1 VKRALGC
8 AGLLCCCVACG
19 APLMK
24 LPSAP
29 GTPAADAADALTEAT
44 AACRAVTSMTADIAA
59 SGTVGGQR
67 LRGHILAGL
76 AAPASARLEAVA
88 PAGPPIFIF
97 TSKDRDATLL
107 LPRDDRVVEHG
118 APAEILE
125 AVTGVPVDAAALRE
139 TLAGCPPLASAAGGH
154 ALGADWRLLQIG
166 RADVYLRRD
175 PKLARWQVA
184 AIVHHAAGSGG
195 DPGRVALQGPRGG
208 DWRAEYR
215 DFQSGLP
222 RTIHLA
228 SADRARFDLSLTLS
242 QVALGE
248 TLGADVFRVDVPRS
262 AERISVDDLRHA
274 RPGVRED

>member
-1 VKRALGC
+1 MTRLCGLCALC
-8 AGLLCCCVACG
+8 ALCAACG

-24 LPSAP
+24 LPSGP
-29 GTPAADAADALTEAT
+29 GTPAGDAADALAEAT

-88 PAGPPIFIF
+88 PAGPPLFIF
-97 TSKDRDATLL
+97 TSRDRDATLL

-118 APAEILE
+118 APNEILE
-125 AVTGVPVDAAALRE
+125 AVTGVPVDAAGLRE
-139 TLAGCPPLASAAGGH
+139 TLAGCPPLASASGGR
-154 ALGADWRLLQIG
+154 ALGAEWRLLQVG
-166 RADVYLRRD
+166 GADVYLRRD
-175 PKLARWQVA
+175 AKLARWQVA
-184 AIVHHAAGSGG
+184 AIVRRAAGS
-195 DPGRVALQGPRGG
+195 APRGG

-215 DFQSGLP
+215 DFESGLP

-228 SADRARFDLSLTLS
+228 SDDRARFDLSLTLS

-248 TLGADVFRVDVPRS
+248 ALGADVFRVEVPRS
-262 AERISVDDLRHA
+262 AERITVDDLRHA
-274 RPGVRED
+274 RAGVRED